1 MPKDPTQD
9 SLVTWREWSK
19 TGVMETMNLLTPR
32 HEVPW
37 HHFYSIQFEKA
48 SHPVSE
54 KEAMDFPPQ
63 REVWERTGG
72 QL

>member
-1 MPKDPTQD
+1 
-9 SLVTWREWSK
+9 
-19 TGVMETMNLLTPR
+19 METMNLLTPR

-54 KEAMDFPPQ
+54 KEAMDSPPQ
-63 REVWERTGG
+63 REGWERTGG

>member
-1 MPKDPTQD
+1 
-9 SLVTWREWSK
+9 
-19 TGVMETMNLLTPR
+19 METMNLLTPR

-37 HHFYSIQFEKA
+37 HHFYSIQFEKG
-48 SHPVSE
+48 SHRDSPVSE

-63 REVWERTGG
+63 WEGWERIGG